1 MAHQTKDTAN
11 QFIRKNIMYPF
22 KRRFGLPATIFQL
35 DIVTNDVET
44 GVQTK
49 FYNRFKIK
57 KVILLPRNL
66 IRKFVY
72 DLSYIAANKNFTYG
86 GLFDFTNRIIL
97 IDGRDIKFKPNPNDH
112 IEIEGVRE
120 NIKKVEEFE
129 HASVAW
135 IIGTSRIEGEPP
147 TPNISTRG
155 TLSHTLEFTDIE
167 SVVVT

>member
-1 MAHQTKDTAN
+1 MAHQTKNTAN
-11 QFIRKNIMYPF
+11 QFIRRNIMYPL
-22 KRRFGLPATIFQL
+22 KRRYGLPATIFQL
-35 DIVTNDVET
+35 DDVTNNVET
-44 GVQTK
+44 GKQTK

-57 KVILLPRNL
+57 RVVLLPRNL

-86 GLFDFTNRIIL
+86 GLFDWSRRIIL
-97 IDGRDIKFKPNPNDH
+97 IDGKDIKFVPNPNDH

-120 NIKKVEEFE
+120 SIQKVEEFE

-147 TPNISTRG
+147 TPNINTKG
-155 TLSHTLEFTDIE
+155 TLSHTLEFTDTE